1 MNDPTLTKYE
11 RERRAVEL
19 MRAAIFAWY
28 GETCACCDTAEDL
41 GVDHVD
47 GDGPEQRAAALGQPG
62 RTGYNPAGLYRWI
75 IEHGFPDGFQTMC
88 RPCNSSKGTGDRCRL
103 NHADRA
109 GQRRERNAAAQAAW
123 RERHGVSVS
132 VPPGL
137 PADVLRYLGEHGP
150 SRSGA
155 IARGAG
161 VRPGVAS
168 ACLAALLKA
177 GQVENPAYGVYRLPG
192 QAGDLPGVGFGSRA
206 ARRRSTVK
214 SAGAD
219 AQALWRERHG
229 TSRFVSTNPDTAG
242 GRIITYLR
250 ENGPSHVDAIAAGA
264 GLSYWSVAANV
275 AGLLRAGH
283 VERHTRMDGEF
294 ERQAKGV
301 YRLPARSDPSDELW

>member
-103 NHADRA
+103 SHGNRT

-123 RERHGVSVS
+123 RARNGTGRHVSVKPGTAGGKVLAYLSEHGVT
-132 VPPGL
+132 PAGELAGALGL
-137 PADVLRYLGEHGP
+137 TIE
-150 SRSGA
+150 
-155 IARGAG
+155 
-161 VRPGVAS
+161 
-168 ACLAALLKA
+168 KA
-177 GQVENPAYGVYRLPG
+177 GSTLSGLVRAGHIRRPKHGVYCLPG
-192 QAGDLPGVGFGSRA
+192 QESQAAPQRVYGRGPDWA
-206 ARRRSTVK
+206 ARH
-214 SAGAD
+214 AG
-219 AQALWRERHG
+219 RE
-229 TSRFVSTNPDTAG
+229 TAG
-242 GRIITYLR
+242 Q
-250 ENGPSHVDAIAAGA
+250 DWAAGTTWTTQVT
-264 GLSYWSVAANV
+264 GDDYV
-275 AGLLRAGH
+275 
-283 VERHTRMDGEF
+283 
-294 ERQAKGV
+294 
-301 YRLPARSDPSDELW
+301 